1 MGRRKNLSSVLVT
14 GPGLLA
20 IILMGLIASMS
31 IWHQLKGP
39 QTRERNDES
48 HLRESLVNNSQW
60 PADKENYRKWWRSPY
75 KSQEIVVRIPKFG
88 IKSTKLKVRRKK
100 GLSSIRRKDGGQ
112 NNRRDSGWM
121 MEPQDCAAWCNWC
134 LITLKRRQHIPL
146 EKWRKHIPP
155 DGCTQFQRQE
165 HCYSF
170 LTNSI
175 PSLSNKG
182 RQNMTDCPNS
192 FVMIIMILLTGLIVG
207 HRGLWGVKCQFIGML
222 IVMRLPTNQGD
233 AQIAQS
239 RDSPESDSYE
249 GIERY
254 NAIMAGVICIFVG
267 TVVLCVWLACS
278 LRAAR
283 KYRRPD
289 GIYLQLVTERLTE
302 TTYLGECLMP
312 IDQVFQKN
320 DEEPLIR
327 ELYVK
332 HLCGTYIGQLVWGRQ
347 IYAIEKVALGRA
359 INLSLPGS
367 VNISRRMATA
377 LREDPR
383 TVRMARLLRYTGG
396 LASVI
401 PVGMPMISVAG
412 WSVIGGKDLREQDFS
427 EFRPPVML
435 RSKSHRSSK
444 LQRSVRSKKKSQER
458 KTQRNT
464 IEVIYEVPLTRSQE
478 SLVRP
483 LPVRPRGKGL
493 VAMEDITP
501 V

>member
-1 MGRRKNLSSVLVT
+1 MGKRKNLSSVSVS

-20 IILMGLIASMS
+20 IMLMGLIVSTV

-39 QTRERNDES
+39 LTREKRSENYVKK
-48 HLRESLVNNSQW
+48 HLGNNSQW
-60 PADKENYRKWWRSPY
+60 SDRENYRKWWRSPF
-75 KSQEIVVRIPKFG
+75 KSQEIVVNSPRSG
-88 IKSTKLKVRRKK
+88 GKSTKFKVHRKK

-121 MEPQDCAAWCNWC
+121 MEPRDCVAWCNWC

-155 DGCTQFQRQE
+155 DKCAQFQRPE

-170 LTNSI
+170 LTKSI
-175 PSLSNKG
+175 PRPSNQG
-182 RQNMTDCPNS
+182 RSNMTDCPNILV
-192 FVMIIMILLTGLIVG
+192 VMVVILLTGFIVG
-207 HRGLWGVKCQFIGML
+207 QQGLWWIKCQSIGMW
-222 IVMRLPTNQGD
+222 IVMRLPVNQGD
-233 AQIAQS
+233 TQAAQG
-239 RDSPESDSYE
+239 RDSLESESYV
-249 GIERY
+249 GIKHY
-254 NAIMAGVICIFVG
+254 DAVMAGVICTLVG

-278 LRAAR
+278 LRVAK
-283 KYRRPD
+283 KYKRFD
-289 GIYLQLVTERLTE
+289 GVYLQLVTERLTE

-332 HLCGTYIGQLVWGRQ
+332 HLCGTYVVQLRWGRQ
-347 IYAIEKVALGRA
+347 LYAIEKVALGRA
-359 INLSLPGS
+359 INLSLPGN
-367 VNISRRMATA
+367 VNISKKMATA
-377 LREDPR
+377 LRDDPR

-412 WSVIGGKDLREQDFS
+412 WSVIGGKDLKEQDFS
-427 EFRPPVML
+427 EFRPPMMS
-435 RSKSHRSSK
+435 RSKSHRGAK
-444 LQRSVRSKKKSQER
+444 LQRSVRNKKKSPDR
-458 KTQRNT
+458 KTQRGA

-478 SLVRP
+478 TLVRP
-483 LPVRPRGKGL
+483 LPVKPRTKRIM
-493 VAMEDITP
+493 AMEDIIP

>member
-1 MGRRKNLSSVLVT
+1 MGRRKNLSSVLVQ

-20 IILMGLIASMS
+20 IILVGLIVSM
-31 IWHQLKGP
+31 IMWHELKGP
-39 QTRERNDES
+39 QTREKRDENY
-48 HLRESLVNNSQW
+48 LKEPLVNNSQW
-60 PADKENYRKWWRSPY
+60 SAERENYRKWWRSPY
-75 KSQEIVVRIPKFG
+75 KSKEIVLKTPKLG
-88 IKSTKLKVRRKK
+88 VKPPKLKVRRKK
-100 GLSSIRRKDGGQ
+100 RPSSINKRKDGGL

-121 MEPQDCAAWCNWC
+121 MEPQDCTAWCNWC

-146 EKWRKHIPP
+146 EK
-155 DGCTQFQRQE
+155 CAQFQRQE
-165 HCYSF
+165 PCYSF

-182 RQNMTDCPNS
+182 RQNITDCPNIL
-192 FVMIIMILLTGLIVG
+192 VMIIMILLTGLIVG
-207 HRGLWGVKCQFIGML
+207 HQGLWKIKCQVIGML

-233 AQIAQS
+233 AQVAQS
-239 RDSPESDSYE
+239 RDSPGSVSHVS
-249 GIERY
+249 IEHY
-254 NAIMAGVICIFVG
+254 NAIMAGIICAFVG
-267 TVVLCVWLACS
+267 AVVLCVWLACS
-278 LRAAR
+278 LKAAK
-283 KYRRPD
+283 KYKRPG
-289 GIYLQLVTERLTE
+289 GIYLQIVTERLTE

-332 HLCGTYIGQLVWGRQ
+332 HLFGTYIVQLVWGRQ
-347 IYAIEKVALGRA
+347 LYAIEKVALGRA

-377 LREDPR
+377 LRDDPR

-401 PVGMPMISVAG
+401 PVGMPMISIAG

-427 EFRPPVML
+427 EFRPPVMV
-435 RSKSHRSSK
+435 RSRSHRGLK
-444 LQRSVRSKKKSQER
+444 PQRSVRNRKKSQDR
-458 KTQRNT
+458 KPRRDT

-483 LPVRPRGKGL
+483 LPFRPKGQGL
-493 VAMEDITP
+493 MAIDDITP